1 MSAQGVSTPGHETV
15 DQLHEQLETVAKK
28 SSCIGKKLKPSGR
41 QGQFVTPGETD
52 DSESKEDIPT
62 EFSPSPSVAPVEKAT
77 PAQKGDEFLSFLE
90 RALSI
95 YEKV

>member
-1 MSAQGVSTPGHETV
+1 MSTQGDGTPEHDTV
-15 DQLHEQLETVAKK
+15 DQLREQLEVVAKK
-28 SSCIGKKLKPSGR
+28 SSCIGKKLKQSGR
-41 QGQFVTPGETD
+41 QGHFVTPGGTD
-52 DSESKEDIPT
+52 DSESKEDTPT
-62 EFSPSPSVAPVEKAT
+62 EFSPSPSVVPVEKAT